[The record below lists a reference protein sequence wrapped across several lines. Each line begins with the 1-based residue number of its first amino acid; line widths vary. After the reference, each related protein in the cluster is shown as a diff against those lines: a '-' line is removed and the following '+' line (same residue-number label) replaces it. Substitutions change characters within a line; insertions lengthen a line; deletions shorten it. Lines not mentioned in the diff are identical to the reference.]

1 MSILQERFF
10 WSPYFPNQGP
20 HACKARIWPL
30 LPLQPRLLAL
40 CLCIIRFW
48 SSFGAFIYCFS
59 LPRKFYSLPSAP
71 FSGLKFGE
79 LPLGSPLNAPT
90 LPRCLSQGPW
100 HMASPELAPLPAPY
114 QNGLGLCILT
124 RLSVLW
130 GQSMPP
136 MLKLYLQHLAQ
147 WRMQNRCSVNACSIS
162 EWASEQPVSQA
173 SSDTSPNAWFSFA
186 NSSSLVKLPS
196 LEQLLLFHSRQKSDA
211 DKATYISQRK
221 RNFSK
226 VLRIS
231 IW

>member
-10 WSPYFPNQGP
+10 WSPHFPNQGP
-20 HACKARIWPL
+20 HACKARDWPL

-40 CLCIIRFW
+40 RTLHRSLLVILWGLHMLFSPAWNILFSPPLLLFQVWNSENFLLGLLWMPPLC
-48 SSFGAFIYCFS
+48 
-59 LPRKFYSLPSAP
+59 
-71 FSGLKFGE
+71 
-79 LPLGSPLNAPT
+79 
-90 LPRCLSQGPW
+90 QG
-100 HMASPELAPLPAPY
+100 ASPKAYDTWPLQNYPPPPY
-114 QNGLGLCILT
+114 QNCLGLCILT

-136 MLKLYLQHLAQ
+136 MLKLYLQYLAQ
-147 WRMQNRCSVNACSIS
+147 WLMQNRCSVNIYWMS
-162 EWASEQPVSQA
+162 EWASESTVSQA

-186 NSSSLVKLPS
+186 TSSSLVKLPS
-196 LEQLLLFHSRQKSDA
+196 LEQLLLFHSRQNSDA